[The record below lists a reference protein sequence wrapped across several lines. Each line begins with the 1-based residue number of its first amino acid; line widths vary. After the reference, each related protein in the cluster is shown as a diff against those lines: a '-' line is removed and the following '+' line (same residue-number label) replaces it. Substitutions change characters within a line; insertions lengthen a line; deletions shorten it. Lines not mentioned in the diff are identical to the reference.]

1 MWEVLNKIDFS
12 QRTKK
17 GMVEFVQLI
26 RAFKAKAESSDAFVT
41 AQYIAKHSG
50 IVEHL
55 KADKSVEGLSRIEN
69 IDSLLDGIKD
79 FVENDVLEINEE
91 ISRDKTLSSY
101 LQTISLMTDADES
114 DEAMDSV
121 SMMSIHAA
129 KGLEFKSVFV
139 TGLEENLFPSYQSL
153 SDPNLIDE
161 ERRLFYV
168 AITRAEEI
176 LTLSF
181 ANARY
186 QHGDMRFNDPSRFI
200 EEISENNL
208 DSVVTIQNV
217 NKGFGEPKI
226 LGAFKTKPLMSGVP
240 KIDVDGFKAS
250 EPGQIKAG
258 QKVLHLKF
266 GEGKVINVD
275 ERLVAS
281 ILFPQVDPNNE
292 KRIMLNFA
300 KLQILED

>member
-1 MWEVLNKIDFS
+1 
-12 QRTKK
+12 
-17 GMVEFVQLI
+17 MVEFVQLI

-161 ERRLFYV
+161 ERRLF
-168 AITRAEEI
+168 
-176 LTLSF
+176 
-181 ANARY
+181 
-186 QHGDMRFNDPSRFI
+186 M
-200 EEISENNL
+200 
-208 DSVVTIQNV
+208 
-217 NKGFGEPKI
+217 
-226 LGAFKTKPLMSGVP
+226 
-240 KIDVDGFKAS
+240 
-250 EPGQIKAG
+250 
-258 QKVLHLKF
+258 
-266 GEGKVINVD
+266 
-275 ERLVAS
+275 
-281 ILFPQVDPNNE
+281 
-292 KRIMLNFA
+292 
-300 KLQILED
+300 